1 MIFPPFS
8 WEGRGK
14 ESDSWVMRQMA
25 VTSAYRDTI
34 LELLSGVF
42 VPIRKEVLDIELV
55 GLPIG
60 VHKYIG
66 DRESPFYL

>member
-1 MIFPPFS
+1 
-8 WEGRGK
+8 
-14 ESDSWVMRQMA
+14 MA
-25 VTSAYRDTI
+25 VTSAYCDTI
-34 LELLSGVF
+34 LELLPSVF
-42 VPIRKEVLDIELV
+42 VPVRKEVLDIELV